1 MGSAMKLTGTLIWQL
16 NKIFRC
22 KYKIS
27 RCRERVAKLE
37 DGLKELGT
45 MNTEFNKLLK
55 LSKDDEERKVNLK
68 GLQEAE
74 NLARPS
80 IQEIEGKISHNMEFD
95 ALYT

>member
-1 MGSAMKLTGTLIWQL
+1 MAKGISDETYRYLNLAIL

-37 DGLKELGT
+37 DGLKELGA
-45 MNTEFNKLLK
+45 MNTELNKLLK

-68 GLQEAE
+68 GLQKAE
-74 NLARPS
+74 NLARQS
-80 IQEIEGKISHNMEFD
+80 IQEIEELENKS
-95 ALYT
+95 